1 MTDGPSERTAQRPIV
16 PPPPPGDGT
25 PAGAGPAPPA
35 DAKGEGPSL
44 AGRLGSRFG
53 DAVRDFRSSRDAT
66 PDVATVASSPKA
78 SSGAATAQ
86 RRTRRQ
92 TRRAR
97 LRLTRIDPWSAM
109 KTGFLLSIAL
119 AVVTV
124 VSVMVVW
131 SVLGMAGVWDSI
143 NATIQSVLGD
153 QATSTFDILD
163 YVSTSRILGF
173 TLLVSIFDVLLITA
187 IATLSAFVY
196 NMAAALLGGL
206 EVTLAEEDH

>member
-1 MTDGPSERTAQRPIV
+1 MTDGPSERTAERPII
-16 PPPPPGDGT
+16 PPPPPAMGEPQAASSSAGVEA
-25 PAGAGPAPPA
+25 PA
-35 DAKGEGPSL
+35 KEGPSL
-44 AGRLGSRFG
+44 ATRMQSRFG
-53 DAVRDFRSSRDAT
+53 DAVRDFRSSREAT
-66 PDVATVASSPKA
+66 ADVSAVSPSAKPA
-78 SSGAATAQ
+78 APATAQ

-163 YVSTSRILGF
+163 YVSTSRVLGF

-206 EVTLAEEDH
+206 EVTLAEEDR